1 MGRSS
6 VLLVALF
13 ALSLAAIGL
22 AASGQDGAAD
32 DGKSADLALVNGKI
46 VTVDRDVPRAEAV
59 AIRGSRIL
67 AVGDNDAVRKLAGD
81 RSRVI
86 DLGGRLAVPGFIEG
100 HGHFIALGRTKL
112 ELDLSTCKTWDEAV
126 ARVAESAADVKRY
139 PPGRWIVGRGWHQDK
154 WTEKPSPN
162 VEGYPVHAALS
173 RATPNH
179 PVLLIHAT
187 GHMAMVNAKALH
199 LAGIADFPR
208 DPKGGRILRDKDGRP
223 TGALREMAVT
233 LADEAYARERAKRP
247 REELEAERREAIRL
261 ANAECLRL
269 GVTSFQDAGSSLEEI
284 EALRACVGTDDLVV
298 RMWMMTNDSDAA
310 IAKNLLRYRVH
321 RLGDAQFTVGG
332 VKRMIDG
339 ALGTHGAWLLQPYD
353 DLPQSVGHN
362 VTPLASL
369 RASAELALRLDWQL
383 CVHAIGDR
391 ANHEVLG
398 VMADAMKSNADRI
411 RQRGQE
417 LRWRIE
423 HAQHLHPDDIPRFA
437 ELGVIASMQ
446 GCHATSDG
454 PFVLTRLGQRRAKG
468 GAYVWQSLLKSG
480 ARVINGTDAPV
491 EPLDPVAC
499 FFASV
504 TRQMAGGAAFFP
516 EQCMTREE
524 ALRSYTLDAA
534 YAAFEEDLKGSIA
547 EGKLADI
554 VVLSG
559 DIMTAGADKIRDA
572 RVDYTILGGK
582 VVYERKTEG
591 RDGR

>member
-1 MGRSS
+1 MGRFF

-13 ALSLAAIGL
+13 AVAFAAIGSTAL
-22 AASGQDGAAD
+22 GQDTAAD
-32 DGKSADLALVNGKI
+32 DGKSADLVLVDGKV
-46 VTVDRDVPRAEAV
+46 VTVERDVPLAQAV

-67 AVGDNDAVRKLAGD
+67 AVGGNDAIRKLAGD
-81 RSRVI
+81 KTRVI
-86 DLGGRLAVPGFIEG
+86 DLAGRLAVPGFIEG

-112 ELDLSTCKTWDEAV
+112 ELDLSTCKTWDEVV
-126 ARVAESAADVKRY
+126 ARVAKAAADAKRY
-139 PPGRWIVGRGWHQDK
+139 PAGRWIVGRGWHQDK

-179 PVLLIHAT
+179 PVLLVHAT
-187 GHMAMVNAKALH
+187 GHMAMVNAKVLH

-233 LADEAYARERAKRP
+233 LVDEAYARERAKRP
-247 REELEAERREAIRL
+247 REELDAERREAIRL

-269 GVTSFQDAGSSLEEI
+269 GVTSFQDAGSNLEEI
-284 EALRACVGTDDLVV
+284 EALRACVGTDDLAV

-310 IAKNLLRYRVH
+310 IAKNLLRYRIH
-321 RLGDAQFTVGG
+321 RFGDAQFTVGG
-332 VKRMIDG
+332 IKRMIDG

-454 PFVLTRLGQRRAKG
+454 PFVITRLGQRRAKS

-491 EPLDPVAC
+491 ESLDPVAC
-499 FFASV
+499 FYASV
-504 TRQMAGGAAFFP
+504 TRRMAGGAEFFP

-534 YAAFEEDLKGSIA
+534 YAAFEEDLKGSIV

-554 VVLSG
+554 VVLSE
-559 DIMTAGADKIRDA
+559 DIMTAAAEKIRVA

-582 VVYERKTEG
+582 VVYERKTDE
-591 RDGR
+591 RDER